1 MRRTRIIKRIFLTVI
16 SASAALMVVCN
27 QLVVKNAEGKM
38 FDGVDSI
45 PDGDYVGLLLGT
57 PPMTRIS
64 HRRNI
69 FFENRIKA
77 AANLYHSGKIQKI
90 LISGDDHSLD
100 GINETECMKDSL
112 LARGVPENDI
122 ILDGKGYRTIH
133 SVQRAYHDFG
143 CKNLILISQKF
154 HNERAL
160 YLASHLGLDFD
171 QVIGFNAESPRSLMS
186 QKTYVRE
193 WFARVKMFLD
203 LLSNNHQELHD
214 SKRKTEPH
222 TPHAGASAGKY
233 EGEILVH
240 SS

>member
-1 MRRTRIIKRIFLTVI
+1 MRRTSIIKRVLLAII
-16 SASAALMVVCN
+16 SALAALMVVSN
-27 QLVVKNAEGKM
+27 LLVVKNAEGRL
-38 FDGVDSI
+38 FEEVDSV
-45 PDGDYVGLLLGT
+45 PDGNYTGLLLGT
-57 PPMTRIS
+57 TPMTRIS

-171 QVIGFNAESPRSLMS
+171 QVIGFNAESPRSLVS

-193 WFARVKMFLD
+193 WFARVKMFMD
-203 LLSNNHQELHD
+203 LLSNNHHEKD
-214 SKRKTEPH
+214 
-222 TPHAGASAGKY
+222 
-233 EGEILVH
+233 
-240 SS
+240 

>member
-1 MRRTRIIKRIFLTVI
+1 MRRTRIIKRVLLTVI
-16 SASAALMVVCN
+16 SALAALMVVCN
-27 QLVVKNAEGKM
+27 QLVVKNAERRL
-38 FDGVDSI
+38 FDKVDSV
-45 PDGDYVGLLLGT
+45 PEREYVGLLLGT
-57 PPMTRIS
+57 TPITRIS
-64 HRRNI
+64 HKRNM

-77 AANLYHSGKIQKI
+77 TANLYHAGKIQKV

-143 CKNLILISQKF
+143 CRNLIVISQKF

-160 YLASHLGLDFD
+160 YLANHLGLDFD

-193 WFARVKMFLD
+193 WFARVKMFMD

>member
-160 YLASHLGLDFD
+160 YLANHLGLDFD

-214 SKRKTEPH
+214 SIRKTEPH

>member
-1 MRRTRIIKRIFLTVI
+1 MRRTSIIKRVLLAII
-16 SASAALMVVCN
+16 SALAALMVVSN
-27 QLVVKNAEGKM
+27 LLVVKNAEGRL
-38 FDGVDSI
+38 FEEVDSV
-45 PDGDYVGLLLGT
+45 PDGNYTGLLLGT
-57 PPMTRIS
+57 TPMTRIS

-77 AANLYHSGKIQKI
+77 TANLYHAGKIRKI
-90 LISGDDHSLD
+90 LISGDDKSLD

-112 LARGVPENDI
+112 LARGVPESDI

-160 YLASHLGLDFD
+160 YLASHFGLDFD
-171 QVIGFNAESPRSLMS
+171 WVIGFNAESPRSLVS

-193 WFARVKMFLD
+193 WFARVKMFMN
-203 LLSNNHQELHD
+203 LLSNNHHEKD
-214 SKRKTEPH
+214 
-222 TPHAGASAGKY
+222 
-233 EGEILVH
+233 
-240 SS
+240 

>member
-1 MRRTRIIKRIFLTVI
+1 MRKTRIIKRVLLTII
-16 SASAALMVVCN
+16 SASAALMVACN

-38 FDGVDSI
+38 FDVVDSV

-57 PPMTRIS
+57 TPMTRIS

-77 AANLYHSGKIQKI
+77 TANLYHAGKIRKI
-90 LISGDDHSLD
+90 LISGDDKSLD

-112 LARGVPENDI
+112 LARGVPESDI

-143 CKNLILISQKF
+143 CRNLIVISQKF

-160 YLASHLGLDFD
+160 YLANHLGLDFD

-214 SKRKTEPH
+214 SIRKTEPH

>member
-1 MRRTRIIKRIFLTVI
+1 MRRTRIIKRILLTVI

-143 CKNLILISQKF
+143 CRNLIVISQKF

-160 YLASHLGLDFD
+160 YLANHLGLDFD